1 MKKYLVMCFVNGNSS
16 DCWVFGTLEEAK
28 NYFDE
33 RVRTIS
39 IVRKNQHGVIKF
51 KDDDWLGY
59 ALTIEDVDTHKYETI
74 ESNRMSWKEA
84 KEAK

>member
-1 MKKYLVMCFVNGNSS
+1 MKKYLVMCFVNGNCS

-39 IVRKNQHGVIKF
+39 IVRKNQHSVIKF
-51 KDDDWLGY
+51 KDDEWLGY

-74 ESNRMSWKEA
+74 ESNCMTWEEVKEA
-84 KEAK
+84 E